1 MLEKCVL
8 SILELNRNQRLE
20 HKTKLN
26 VGHHTLTLSTQLQN
40 RSFHVVE
47 RTRTSKMSK
56 NEKCTCKVCKNTVFI
71 VKCANLWGFCC
82 RRLRGCLSPLLF
94 NSNGELVERLVI
106 IPNPARCAVGFCDNV
121 KRYPDLAH
129 VRSHVV
135 NFTYHKWSAGPKL
148 AEIWRKQV
156 AKT

>member
-1 MLEKCVL
+1 
-8 SILELNRNQRLE
+8 
-20 HKTKLN
+20 
-26 VGHHTLTLSTQLQN
+26 
-40 RSFHVVE
+40 
-47 RTRTSKMSK
+47 MSK
-56 NEKCTCKVCKNTVFI
+56 NEKCTCKACKNTVFI

-135 NFTYHKWSAGPKL
+135 NFTYHKWSSGPKL
-148 AEIWRKQV
+148 AEIWLKQV
-156 AKT
+156 AKTWGNVFNPSHGACWRGDFRFFKAFSTGKKIPWKPQNGLSICFYDRL